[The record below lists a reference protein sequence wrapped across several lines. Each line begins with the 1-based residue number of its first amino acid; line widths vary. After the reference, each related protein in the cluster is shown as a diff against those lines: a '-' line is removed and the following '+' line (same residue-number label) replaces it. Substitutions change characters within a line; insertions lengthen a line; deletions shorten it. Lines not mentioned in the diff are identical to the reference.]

1 MPDHMES
8 MRKEVAAHDRA
19 SFFKLH
25 NLAGDRYKPR
35 NAVLLPTADL
45 ESYFRECTRISEFC
59 RHLTVFSYMQV
70 AWHVPGMTKMFGMS
84 AQHLNCLAH
93 QH

>member
-25 NLAGDRYKPR
+25 NLAGDRYKSR
-35 NAVLLPTADL
+35 NAMLLPTASL
-45 ESYFRECTRISEFC
+45 ES
-59 RHLTVFSYMQV
+59 
-70 AWHVPGMTKMFGMS
+70 
-84 AQHLNCLAH
+84 
-93 QH
+93 